1 VILLFIVLSFVNC
14 NYNSKSVLTQYI
26 DEDIDCVAK
35 IKSVNNTTENSS
47 NYNSYNATAIKLN
60 GKIMKYKENTIV
72 YMDKMQKLDTNTI
85 VNIKGQ
91 VSDVEFGKN
100 FILFNYKSYLRSKKI
115 YATIFCTDKSIII
128 DDNYSFIIKLTNN
141 FKLYT
146 EKLFTSKL
154 NKKNSEII
162 LSMILGDTDYL
173 DDGLY
178 DNIRKMGLAHIF
190 AVSGLHIG
198 LLYAAMS
205 NSFKI
210 VGFNRRISWIITW
223 SLLWSY
229 GFLIGFPVSVMRA
242 LVMFTFLFGSELF
255 YRRYNSLNSIALSAL
270 ILIIINPFWIFDVGF
285 ILSFSA
291 ALSLVLFNKYIQK
304 NVKNK
309 IFKTLCMYLFIQI
322 FTLPIVIYFFNYLP
336 LLGIIYNLLLIPIF
350 TIVLIA
356 SFIFLIFNKI
366 FMYTLAVPF
375 RLFDYFLCSLRY
387 IINMT
392 ENIKFNGIIMA
403 TPSIYEIIFI
413 YMTIFYILYSY
424 KTKHKYFLKIG
435 YLIITAFYMITYVII
450 PITDKSLYFN
460 ILDVGQGMFSTA
472 KYKNYDFIFDC
483 GSTSNK
489 NLGEYVVVP
498 YLTKKGI
505 NEIDGVF
512 ISHWDSDHYSG
523 AYNLID
529 CDNIHLR
536 NILSSWN
543 NEDIK
548 AKITIVKKGDNFI
561 LDNKFKI
568 TILSP
573 KDDVVF
579 TDKNNLSLVIL
590 LNYNERR
597 ILIPGDIES
606 ETENEI
612 ISDLV
617 KSDIVILPHHGS
629 KTSSTEAFVNTLSP
643 NFAVISYGKNSYGIP
658 SEEVLMR
665 YEKVKS
671 NILSTFYNGEINFV
685 LNGDDLY
692 YNTYTGLKSDNYYE
706 LYLVWIV
713 PKLVLMG
720 LFISWM
726 IIRMYSQKKRLNYEL

>member
-1 VILLFIVLSFVNC
+1 
-14 NYNSKSVLTQYI
+14 
-26 DEDIDCVAK
+26 
-35 IKSVNNTTENSS
+35 
-47 NYNSYNATAIKLN
+47 
-60 GKIMKYKENTIV
+60 
-72 YMDKMQKLDTNTI
+72 
-85 VNIKGQ
+85 
-91 VSDVEFGKN
+91 
-100 FILFNYKSYLRSKKI
+100 
-115 YATIFCTDKSIII
+115 
-128 DDNYSFIIKLTNN
+128 
-141 FKLYT
+141 
-146 EKLFTSKL
+146 
-154 NKKNSEII
+154 
-162 LSMILGDTDYL
+162 
-173 DDGLY
+173 
-178 DNIRKMGLAHIF
+178 
-190 AVSGLHIG
+190 
-198 LLYAAMS
+198 
-205 NSFKI
+205 
-210 VGFNRRISWIITW
+210 
-223 SLLWSY
+223 
-229 GFLIGFPVSVMRA
+229 
-242 LVMFTFLFGSELF
+242 
-255 YRRYNSLNSIALSAL
+255 
-270 ILIIINPFWIFDVGF
+270 
-285 ILSFSA
+285 
-291 ALSLVLFNKYIQK
+291 
-304 NVKNK
+304 
-309 IFKTLCMYLFIQI
+309 
-322 FTLPIVIYFFNYLP
+322 
-336 LLGIIYNLLLIPIF
+336 
-350 TIVLIA
+350 
-356 SFIFLIFNKI
+356 
-366 FMYTLAVPF
+366 
-375 RLFDYFLCSLRY
+375 
-387 IINMT
+387 
-392 ENIKFNGIIMA
+392 
-403 TPSIYEIIFI
+403 
-413 YMTIFYILYSY
+413 
-424 KTKHKYFLKIG
+424 
-435 YLIITAFYMITYVII
+435 MITYVII